1 MSSWKGSLG
10 SLISDRS
17 WRLLIDL
24 MDRRVTT
31 SHLKL
36 GTIRRDEFNK
46 FRKVI
51 EGCPGEVLEHESSIH
66 VTPSN
71 SVLLREALELQGA
84 KIFPLDRSALS
95 KNLIAGWVAASKE
108 LVHRRGDLAQAFGI
122 QILETHDGHAPP
134 QYNILDFTEP
144 VDLVYTWVDGSDP
157 EWIVERDRH
166 FPNQEREALPTSATA
181 ARFASNDELRY
192 SLRSVEAFLPWV
204 NHIYIVTAKQKPEWL
219 DSGNHK
225 ISIINHDDIF
235 LDSDNLPTFNSHAI
249 EAQIHNIEGL
259 SEHFLYMNDD
269 FMFGRKLHKNTFYTP
284 SGHSQFATSDRFY
297 ESDIGNNLPINL
309 AAENNAKLINEKF
322 GLRTTLKFKHVA
334 HPQRKS
340 VLSTI
345 ERNHPSLV
353 AQTASARFRSPS
365 DLSIPSSL
373 AHYYGVAL
381 GSAVPTDVS
390 YKYIDMGSRDAQ
402 LNLAKLCWSDRPQ
415 MFCLN
420 QVSGSEAEL
429 ANQNEALEHFLEY
442 AFPWK
447 SSFEI

>member
-10 SLISDRS
+10 RLISDRS
-17 WRLLIDL
+17 WGLLIDL

-36 GTIRRDEFNK
+36 DRIRQDELNNPK
-46 FRKVI
+46 FV
-51 EGCPGEVLEHESSIH
+51 EGCPGVVLEHESSIYL
-66 VTPSN
+66 TPLN
-71 SVLLREALELQGA
+71 SKMLRKKLERHGA
-84 KIFPLDRSALS
+84 KVFPLDRSALS
-95 KNLIAGWVAASKE
+95 KNLIGGWVAASKE

-122 QILETHDGHAPP
+122 QILETHDGLAPP
-134 QYNILDFTEP
+134 QDNILDFTGP

-157 EWIVERDRH
+157 DWIIERDRH
-166 FPNQEREALPTSATA
+166 LPNEGRDSLPTSATA
-181 ARFASNDELRY
+181 ARFASNDELLY

-204 NHIYIVTAKQKPEWL
+204 NHIYIVTSNQKPKWL
-219 DSGNHK
+219 ANDNQK
-225 ISIINHDDIF
+225 ISVVYHDDIF
-235 LDSDNLPTFNSHAI
+235 KDNDNLPTFNSHAI
-249 EAQIHNIEGL
+249 EAQIHNIDGL
-259 SEHFLYMNDD
+259 SEHFIYMNDD
-269 FMFGRKLHKNTFYTP
+269 VMFGKMLHKNTFYSP
-284 SGHSQFATSDRFY
+284 SGHSQFSTSSRFY
-297 ESDIGNNLPINL
+297 ASDINNNLPINF
-309 AAENNAKLINEKF
+309 AAVNNARLINEKF

-345 ERNHPSLV
+345 ERNHPGQV
-353 AQTASARFRSPS
+353 EQTASAKFRSPS

-402 LNLAKLCWSDRPQ
+402 LNLAKVCWSERPQ

-420 QVSGSEAEL
+420 QVSGSEEEL
-429 ANQNEALEHFLEY
+429 AHQNEALEHFLEY

-447 SSFEI
+447 ASFEI